1 MKSYLRILATSAAL
15 FTAVVFLSACAETEL
30 LIQGAKQ
37 LSRALE
43 DDPTPTPESTGPSKP
58 VPAGYKVGN
67 PYLVAGT
74 KYFPRFEPNYNATG
88 IASWYGEPFHG
99 RATANGERY
108 DMNAL
113 TAAHKTMPMP
123 ATVRVTNLENG
134 RTLMLRVND
143 RGPFVSGRVID
154 ISRRGAQL
162 LGFYRKGTAKVRVE
176 FIEFAPL
183 TVMVKAPLIDPDDGI
198 IAGDTPGRRM
208 SANEVMEAE
217 SEPFENRP
225 DISSQ
230 YLDAPIIT
238 SELGGIENDA
248 LTAQPDPGNG
258 TVLSGMFIQIGSFAE
273 RSNAVRLAR
282 QLNQISPSVISAAN
296 VNGVTWFRVRMGPLA
311 NVAQAD
317 ILLERTVAAGYPNAR
332 LIVAR

>member
-1 MKSYLRILATSAAL
+1 MKSYRRILATLAAL
-15 FTAVVFLSACAETEL
+15 FTAVVFLSACAEVEL
-30 LIQGAKQ
+30 LMQGAKHINRS
-37 LSRALE
+37 LK
-43 DDPTPTPESTGPSKP
+43 DDPILTTDSTEPSKP
-58 VPAGYKVGN
+58 VPAGYKLGN

-74 KYFPRFEPNYNATG
+74 KYFPRFEPNYNETG

-108 DMNAL
+108 NMNAL
-113 TAAHKTMPMP
+113 TAAHKTMPMS
-123 ATVRVTNLENG
+123 ATLRVTNLEHG

-183 TVMVKAPLIDPDDGI
+183 IEKVKAPLTDPGDGI
-198 IAGDTPGRRM
+198 VAGDTPGRRM
-208 SANEVMEAE
+208 SADELMEAE
-217 SEPFENRP
+217 SAPFGDRP
-225 DISSQ
+225 DISTQ
-230 YLDAPIIT
+230 YLDAPMT
-238 SELGGIENDA
+238 TGKLSGIENDA

-258 TVLSGMFIQIGSFAE
+258 TVLSGMFIQLGAFAE

-282 QLNQISPSVISAAN
+282 QLNHISPSVISAAN
-296 VNGVTWFRVRMGPLA
+296 VNGITWFRVRMGPLA
-311 NVAQAD
+311 NLAQAN
-317 ILLERTVAAGYPNAR
+317 ILLERTVSAGYPNAR